1 MENMKDITI
10 IGGGPAG
17 MFASFYSGLRGM
29 SVRIVEFQDKLGGK
43 MHVYPEKIIWDI
55 GGVAPKPCYE
65 VIQDIVAQGL
75 HFSPEVKL
83 NERVIDIKKLAEQ
96 HFVVETESGE
106 VFHSKAVIIAVGGG
120 IIKPMTLD
128 IEGAERYE
136 VANLNY
142 VVQSVQKYKDKHVL
156 ISGAGNAAL
165 DWAADLAPHAKSLTL
180 CYRKD
185 EISGH
190 EHMKDELTALGV
202 VEKKLTAIKQ
212 LIGDESGKKIKEVV
226 LVSTEDGT
234 EEVLAVDEVII
245 SHGFNRDAALVDNAS
260 VRLARHDDFYIQGQ
274 GNARSSVDGIFAC
287 GDILKHEAKVHL
299 IASAF
304 NDGANAA
311 NLAKKYIEPEA
322 YDNGRVSSHNE
333 VFKEKNKEVL
343 KKYLVNA

>member
-1 MENMKDITI
+1 MENMKDVTI
-10 IGGGPAG
+10 IGGGPSG

-65 VIQDIVAQGL
+65 VIEDIVEQGL
-75 HFSPEVKL
+75 HFSPEVNLK
-83 NERVIDIKKLAEQ
+83 ERVIDIKKVAEQ
-96 HFVVETESGE
+96 HFIVETESGNAY
-106 VFHSKAVIIAVGGG
+106 HSKAVIIAVGGG

-136 VANLNY
+136 VSNLNY

-190 EHMKDELTALGV
+190 EHMKEELDQLGV
-202 VEKKLTAIKQ
+202 IEKKRTQIKQ
-212 LIGDESGKKIKEVV
+212 LMSDDSGKLIKEVV
-226 LVSTEDGT
+226 LESTDDGS
-234 EEVLAVDEVII
+234 EEVIAVDEVII
-245 SHGFNRDAALVDNAS
+245 SHGFNRDSALLDNATTQ
-260 VRLARHDDFYIQGQ
+260 LERHDDFFIQGQ
-274 GNARSSVDGIFAC
+274 GNASTSVPGIYAC
-287 GDILKHEAKVHL
+287 GDILQHEAKVHL

-322 YDNGRVSSHNE
+322 YDNGRVSSHNDI
-333 VFKEKNKEVL
+333 FKEKNKQVL

>member
-1 MENMKDITI
+1 MKDVTI

-75 HFSPEVKL
+75 HFSPEVQL
-83 NERVIDIKKLAEQ
+83 NERVVDIKKVAEQ

-106 VFHSKAVIIAVGGG
+106 TFHSKAVIIAVGGG
-120 IIKPMTLD
+120 IIKPLTLA
-128 IEGAERYE
+128 IEGADRYE

-142 VVQSVQKYKDKHVL
+142 VVQSIQKYKNKHVL

-165 DWAADLAPHAKSLTL
+165 DWAATLAPHTKSLTL
-180 CYRKD
+180 CYRKE

-190 EHMKDELTALGV
+190 EHMKEELASHGV
-202 VEKKLTAIKQ
+202 IEKKLTAITQ
-212 LIGDESGKKIKEVV
+212 FIGHEDGKTIKEVI
-226 LVSTEDGT
+226 LQHTEDGT

-245 SHGFNRDAALVDNAS
+245 SHGFNRDSALLDNAS

-274 GNARSSVDGIFAC
+274 GNAQSSVTGIFAC

-311 NLAKKYIEPEA
+311 NLAKKYIEPDA
-322 YDNGRVSSHNE
+322 QDNGRVSSHND
-333 VFKEKNKEVL
+333 VFKEKNKAVIE
-343 KKYLVNA
+343 KYLANV